1 MSNKL
6 DSFVQLIRLVCPID
20 WTNESNFINSSIR
33 ERTAKYLDD
42 KCSTYSLLHVE
53 HTGKRK
59 SISVVKESLSIVK
72 QGLAGEAKLQ
82 ANTKIVGRCGVAARR
97 KQRRI
102 DLNVVINACRDKA
115 AQRVIAN
122 EGSLESSVSTRC
134 S

>member
-6 DSFVQLIRLVCPID
+6 DSFVQLIGLVYPID
-20 WTNESNFINSSIR
+20 WTNVSNFICSSIR
-33 ERTAKYLDD
+33 ERTAKYLDE

-53 HTGKRK
+53 HTGKCK

-72 QGLAGEAKLQ
+72 QGLSGEAKLQ
-82 ANTKIVGRCGVAARR
+82 ADTEVVGRCRIAARR

-115 AQRVIAN
+115 AQRVITN

>member
-6 DSFVQLIRLVCPID
+6 DLFVQLIGFVCPTD
-20 WTNESNFINSSIR
+20 WTNESNFVYSSIR

-53 HTGKRK
+53 HTGKCK
-59 SISVVKESLSIVK
+59 NISVVK
-72 QGLAGEAKLQ
+72 QGLSGEAKLQ
-82 ANTKIVGRCGVAARR
+82 TDTEIVGRCGVAARR

-115 AQRVIAN
+115 TQRIIAN
-122 EGSLESSVSTRC
+122 EGSLESSVST
-134 S
+134 

>member
-6 DSFVQLIRLVCPID
+6 DSFVQLIGLVCPID

-53 HTGKRK
+53 HTGKCK

-82 ANTKIVGRCGVAARR
+82 TDTEIVGRCGVAARR

-102 DLNVVINACRDKA
+102 DLNVVINACRNKA
-115 AQRVIAN
+115 AQRVITN

>member
-1 MSNKL
+1 MFSNTK
-6 DSFVQLIRLVCPID
+6 IRKKGLTHFYRTVP
-20 WTNESNFINSSIR
+20 R

-53 HTGKRK
+53 HTGKCK
-59 SISVVKESLSIVK
+59 NISVVKESLSIVK
-72 QGLAGEAKLQ
+72 QGLSGEAKLQ
-82 ANTKIVGRCGVAARR
+82 TDTEIVGRCGVAARR

>member
-6 DSFVQLIRLVCPID
+6 DSFVQLIGFLCPIY
-20 WTNESNFINSSIR
+20 WTNVSNFVYSSIR

-42 KCSTYSLLHVE
+42 KCSTYSLLHVK
-53 HTGKRK
+53 HTGKCK
-59 SISVVKESLSIVK
+59 NISVVKESLSIVE
-72 QGLAGEAKLQ
+72 QGLSGEAKLQ
-82 ANTKIVGRCGVAARR
+82 TDTEIVGRCRIAARR

-122 EGSLESSVSTRC
+122 EGSLESSVST
-134 S
+134 